1 MPAAYKFFAAFAQ
14 PWGLLYFLAVFLA
27 VLVYSLAPSRKDRFD
42 AASRMPLQE
51 D

>member
-1 MPAAYKFFAAFAQ
+1 M
-14 PWGLLYFLAVFLA
+14 
-27 VLVYSLAPSRKDRFD
+27 LVYALAPSRKDRFD